1 MRCDESDGG
10 EMSWECHRCG
20 AVLSDTT
27 PSCWCPPPTSTGT
40 STEMEPPRP
49 ICEACGE
56 IEVLLGDWCEQC
68 GIIES
73 RRGQKALE
81 LLQEFD
87 TWGAVEHDDITDHE
101 TMLTALKFIG
111 DFIPKARALLKD
123 GER

>member
-1 MRCDESDGG
+1 MSKPRESCDGCDSDDYDI
-10 EMSWECHRCG
+10 HTCG
-20 AVLSDTT
+20 KTVRRRAEV
-27 PSCWCPPPTSTGT
+27 
-40 STEMEPPRP
+40 EPPRP